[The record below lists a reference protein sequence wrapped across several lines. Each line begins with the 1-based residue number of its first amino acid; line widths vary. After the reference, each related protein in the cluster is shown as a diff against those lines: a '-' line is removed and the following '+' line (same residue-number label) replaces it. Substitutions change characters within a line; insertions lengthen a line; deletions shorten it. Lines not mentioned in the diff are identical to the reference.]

1 MQVSIRLTRL
11 IYFSLQFPGTLR
23 INRLNL
29 KHFAFFLSGS
39 RNDCITKA
47 RKTHQIPLDD
57 ENLFV
62 HSNEDIFED
71 MMNILYNE
79 SDGKIRPIFC
89 LSQEKSEIELVLK
102 LLYERSYSSGT
113 GQ

>member
-1 MQVSIRLTRL
+1 MTRP
-11 IYFSLQFPGTLR
+11 IYFYDMYYKQFPGTYILP
-23 INRLNL
+23 
-29 KHFAFFLSGS
+29 FSLSGS

-71 MMNILYNE
+71 MINILYNE

>member
-1 MQVSIRLTRL
+1 MLKKILLPIATLFV
-11 IYFSLQFPGTLR
+11 FPS
-23 INRLNL
+23 
-29 KHFAFFLSGS
+29 FLSGS

-71 MMNILYNE
+71 MINIIYN
-79 SDGKIRPIFC
+79 DNDVKIMPYF
-89 LSQEKSEIELVLK
+89 
-102 LLYERSYSSGT
+102 
-113 GQ
+113 